1 MRIYL
6 DSCALNRLFDDRTQ
20 TRVRLEAEAIEDFF
34 SLFAQR
40 KVDWIASEVVEHEMR
55 NNRNQVVQND
65 TLQLL
70 AICSER
76 VCVSTDGHSSVEKTW
91 SELATVHSTRC
102 ILHAPKL
109 PRSIFYSP
117 PMIGSR
123 GKRSVGSEIL
133 PQESSSR

>member
-1 MRIYL
+1 MR
-6 DSCALNRLFDDRTQ
+6 
-20 TRVRLEAEAIEDFF
+20 AE
-34 SLFAQR
+34 LR
-40 KVDWIASEVVEHEMR
+40 IAGSAHR
-55 NNRNQVVQND
+55 AAN
-65 TLQLL
+65 
-70 AICSER
+70 I
-76 VCVSTDGHSSVEKTW
+76 
-91 SELATVHSTRC
+91 